1 MRSDRRIASQERKC
15 QTSDKGVIMTNEQM
29 KALANV
35 RAAVVAAETSGLTD
49 LEIKAAVTGVVHP
62 EVKSGRAP
70 GNYNPMP
77 DGLDKPKSKAQ
88 HK

>member
-1 MRSDRRIASQERKC
+1 
-15 QTSDKGVIMTNEQM
+15 MTNEQI

-35 RAAVVAAETSGLTD
+35 RAAVVAAETTGLTD

-62 EVKSGRAP
+62 EVKGGRPP

-77 DGLDKPKSKAQ
+77 DGPAKQKGKAQ
-88 HK
+88 HG

>member
-1 MRSDRRIASQERKC
+1 
-15 QTSDKGVIMTNEQM
+15 MTNEQM

-35 RAAVVAAETSGLTD
+35 RAAVVAAETTGLTD

-62 EVKSGRAP
+62 EVKSGRPP
-70 GNYNPMP
+70 GNYNPIS

-88 HK
+88 HG